1 MMASYRFTDFSS
13 SFPSMLGGVCFI
25 GLLLVAAVSD
35 VRTRRIPNVLVL
47 GLAVLG
53 IAYSAAMLPVWSGVS
68 RALLGLGLGFC
79 LWIPF
84 YALGMLGAGD
94 VKLFAAGCCWLAPS
108 QVIGAALLSALAGGV
123 LSVAAL
129 VLSHGAG
136 ITLFRV
142 VQITRDPSSL
152 ATPLT
157 APAGRP
163 TLPYGLALVLGL
175 GVAGWMPLVS
185 RLT

>member
-1 MMASYRFTDFSS
+1 MV
-13 SFPSMLGGVCFI
+13 GGLCFI
-25 GLLLVAAVSD
+25 GLLSVAAASD
-35 VRTRRIPNVLVL
+35 IRARRISNVLVL
-47 GLAVLG
+47 WLAVLG
-53 IAYSAAMLPVWSGVS
+53 IAYSAAMLPAWSGVS
-68 RALLGLGLGFC
+68 RALIGLGLGFA

-123 LSVAAL
+123 LSIVAL

-142 VQITRDPSSL
+142 AQIARDPSSL

-163 TLPYGLALVLGL
+163 TLPYGLALVVGL
-175 GVAGWMPLVS
+175 VVAGWVPLVS